1 MLRAANL
8 RAEVFI
14 DEYDDGSV
22 KARATLL
29 RVDDRRVFGQGSA
42 TFVSSEVSGAG
53 IDDEVIAAWALFDLT
68 QKLIRDMSSPGR
80 PGRYSFAGTIVSD
93 GATLAVGRSIEDV
106 SAGAGGDSAA
116 MRGAIQRNVV
126 RRDLGRC

>member
-1 MLRAANL
+1 MHTAANL

-14 DEYDDGSV
+14 DMYDDGSV

-29 RVDDRRVFGQGSA
+29 RVDDRRIFGEGSA
-42 TFVSSEVSGAG
+42 TFVSRDVSSAR
-53 IDDEVIAAWALFDLT
+53 IDDQVIAAWALFDLT
-68 QKLIRDMSSPGR
+68 QKLIGDTSSPDR

-93 GATLAVGRSIEDV
+93 GATLAVGRSIEDA
-106 SAGAGGDSAA
+106 SAGEAGDSAA
-116 MRGAIQRNVV
+116 MPGAIHENVV

>member
-1 MLRAANL
+1 MHTAADL

-29 RVDDRRVFGQGSA
+29 RVDDRRVFGEGSA
-42 TFVSSEVSGAG
+42 TFVSCDVSGAG
-53 IDDEVIAAWALFDLT
+53 IDDQVIAAWALFDLT
-68 QKLIRDMSSPGR
+68 QKLIGDTSSPDG
-80 PGRYSFAGTIVSD
+80 PGQYSFAGTIVSD
-93 GATLAVGRSIEDV
+93 GATLAVGRSTEDA
-106 SAGAGGDSAA
+106 SAGEGGDSAA
-116 MRGAIQRNVV
+116 TPGAVHRNVV

>member
-1 MLRAANL
+1 MHTAANL

-29 RVDDRRVFGQGSA
+29 RVDDRRIFGEGSA
-42 TFVSSEVSGAG
+42 TFVSRDVSSAG
-53 IDDEVIAAWALFDLT
+53 IDDQVIAAWALFDLT
-68 QKLIRDMSSPGR
+68 QKLIGDTSSPDR

-93 GATLAVGRSIEDV
+93 GATLAVGRSIEDA
-106 SAGAGGDSAA
+106 STGEEGDSAA
-116 MRGAIQRNVV
+116 MPGAIHRNVV